1 MDKKIKDFVKK
12 IKKDH
17 DDNVV
22 DRANYATTVYILGFF
37 AMLIM
42 AKQYV
47 GSPLECWVPAEY
59 KEPWEDYIES
69 YCFIENTYYVN
80 GSIPV
85 KDLRRQNELRYYQW
99 IPYILAAQALI
110 CYAPKFIFKMLYSF
124 SDLRITDIV
133 RLAYTE
139 RKKNIIDPMNVDDS
153 VYKKVAQVLE
163 KRNLADRSKLQLQ
176 FSFNWYLTA
185 IYFLMKILFVVSIIL
200 QFSVIHYF
208 MATTDIFWG
217 FSIVSDLVNGRDW
230 RTNGYFPR
238 VTFCDLSTRDI
249 GQSRPHTI
257 QCVLMINM
265 FIEKI
270 YIFLWFW
277 FFAFFII
284 TLIDLLIWTYRAFS
298 RQSRLV
304 MVEDALA
311 LNDIHPAEHQLNKF
325 IDTYL
330 KLDGVVMLRL
340 IDSNA
345 GYVHMA
351 DILKRLWHSDNNP
364 NHTTVSTPASI

>member
-1 MDKKIKDFVKK
+1 
-12 IKKDH
+12 
-17 DDNVV
+17 
-22 DRANYATTVYILGFF
+22 
-37 AMLIM
+37 MLIM

-47 GSPLECWVPAEY
+47 GAPLQCWVPAEY
-59 KEPWEDYIES
+59 KDQWEAYIES

-80 GSIPV
+80 GSIPE
-85 KDLRRQNELRYYQW
+85 KDVRRQNELRYYQW
-99 IPYILAAQALI
+99 VPYILGAMALI
-110 CYAPKFIFKMLYSF
+110 AYVPKFIFKMLYSF
-124 SDLRITDIV
+124 SDLRVTDIV
-133 RLAYTE
+133 GMAHAK
-139 RKKNIIDPMNVDDS
+139 RKEQLKDKKFIDPKDIGETMYN
-153 VYKKVAQVLE
+153 KVADVLD
-163 KRNLADRSKLQLQ
+163 KRNLADRNKLQLQ
-176 FSFNWYLTA
+176 LSFNWYLTA
-185 IYFLMKILFVVSIIL
+185 IYFLMKILFVVSIIV
-200 QFSVIHYF
+200 QFGMIHYF
-208 MATTDIFWG
+208 MDTSDIFWG
-217 FSIVSDLVNGRDW
+217 FTIVDDLVNGRDW
-230 RTNGYFPR
+230 RINGYFPR

-284 TLIDLLIWTYRAFS
+284 TLINLLIWTYRSFS
-298 RQSRLV
+298 RRSRQL

-311 LNDIHPAEHQLNKF
+311 LNDIHPPEHQLNKF
-325 IDTYL
+325 IDGYL

-351 DILKRLWHSDNNP
+351 DILKRLWQSAHNINRA
-364 NHTTVSTPASI
+364 TVSTPGSV